1 MPRRKDLR
9 GENLRSLVFEPD
21 IAACPD
27 VIWSGGFLLGHWLIE
42 HPHDVAL
49 FHDQEIDSI
58 ELDLG
63 ARPFAEQHE
72 VAHFEV
78 DRDELAGLIA
88 AAWAYR
94 GDLALGGL
102 LLDGIGDDDAAG

>member
-9 GENLRSLVFEPD
+9 AKIAGSSSSSRILRHSQNR
-21 IAACPD
+21 D

-78 DRDELAGLIA
+78 DRDELANLIA

-102 LLDGIGDDDAAG
+102 L